1 MLYGSLQQLVGLRLD
16 YIRKEIIAGVITH
29 STRLVY
35 LTCGQ
40 IHFYA
45 CTKITILIQQSNITL
60 LSFQSSLSTVTVNN
74 ASAVFTFFSEHLV
87 CFGNVPLLKCHVTFS
102 VSDSSDLEE
111 FQKTTRR
118 VFTTFQCLLRMID
131 W

>member
-1 MLYGSLQQLVGLRLD
+1 MLYGRLQQLVGLRLD

-29 STRLVY
+29 STRLVH

-60 LSFQSSLSTVTVNN
+60 LSFQSPLSTVTVDN
-74 ASAVFTFFSEHLV
+74 ASAVFTFFSKHLV
-87 CFGNVPLLKCHVTFS
+87 CFGNVPLLKCHITFS
-102 VSDSSDLEE
+102 GSDSSDLEE
-111 FQKTTRR
+111 FRKTTRR